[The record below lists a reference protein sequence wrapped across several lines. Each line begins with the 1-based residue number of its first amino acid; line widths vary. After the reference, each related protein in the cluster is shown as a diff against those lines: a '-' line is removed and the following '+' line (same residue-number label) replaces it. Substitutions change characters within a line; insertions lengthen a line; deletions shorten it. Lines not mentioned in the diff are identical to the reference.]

1 MKYWFTILVALVSLS
16 SFGEPTKEAQKE
28 EDERNLLFRDHP
40 SNPLNAVNA
49 PGHKAELLQPLF
61 TDTLLKDI
69 SITLADD
76 TYYMTGSNLDKPN
89 NGIYLW
95 RSGDLEN
102 WTPLGAVYD
111 AKGERYTAPE
121 VHYINDTFYLVFA
134 DVFGCIKTA
143 RSLNGKATGPY
154 KSSECLVENF
164 SDPSLFQDDDEK
176 TYLLYGNG
184 FIAPLNKSLTKVTG
198 KTTFIKPAANV
209 YKATDFSAGKDW
221 PARNRIGEGGFFIKK
236 IKGKYY
242 AFANEVTGRM
252 QAATDDVFA
261 AVSENLFGPYS
272 GRYLAVPHAGQ
283 TTLFTSKEGRL
294 YATYAAPLT
303 DRYAAVRVRPALVP
317 LVFSERGK
325 LRPASSV
332 VLEDSAVSMQ
342 QPRLASE
349 TMRDPSVTLG
359 GDGFYYLVGT
369 QDGYGYLYGEGGI
382 TLFRSK
388 DLQTWNAVKIIWSW
402 EGLGDGDFSTKQLW
416 APEIKYV
423 TADDNYYL
431 SFSLCCKGITYLFKS
446 TTGKAEGP
454 YVNVTSGKFVK
465 GIDGYIFEDD
475 DGKVYFLWGG
485 GQLGELNADRS
496 GFVSK
501 PVRLKT
507 TEQHHVGYEG
517 NALAK
522 INGSYVLTGAEWHG
536 PLRTMGTYDMMYG
549 VSDTLLGP
557 YTKASIGVPHAGHG
571 TVFQDKSG
579 HWWTSMFGNDIT
591 APFRMHFGLVPI
603 EISNHMV
610 MKPVP
615 THNEIKAR
623 HGEAP
628 TIKPGKP

>member
-1 MKYWFTILVALVSLS
+1 MKLWPLMFAALMSTNS
-16 SFGEPTKEAQKE
+16 IAAPSEEAQKE
-28 EDERNLLFRDHP
+28 EDARNLLFKDHP

-49 PGHKAELLQPLF
+49 PGPNAERLQPLF
-61 TDTLLKDI
+61 TDTLLADI

-76 TYYMTGSNLDKPN
+76 TYYMTGTNLDKPN

-95 RSGDLEN
+95 QSDDLEN
-102 WTPLGAVYD
+102 WRSLGAVYD
-111 AKGERYTAPE
+111 AKGERYKAPE
-121 VHYINDTFYLVFA
+121 VHYINNTFYLVFA

-143 RSLNGKATGPY
+143 RSIDGKATGPY
-154 KSSECLVENF
+154 EASGCLVENF
-164 SDPSLFQDDDEK
+164 ADPSLFHDDDGQ

-184 FIAPLNKSLTKVTG
+184 FVAPLNKSLTKVTG
-198 KTTFIKPAANV
+198 PAKFIKPAADV
-209 YKATDFSAGKDW
+209 YKRTDFSAQKDW
-221 PARNRIGEGGFFIKK
+221 PARNRIGEGGLFIKK
-236 IKGKYY
+236 IEGKYY

-252 QAATDDVFA
+252 EAATDDVFA
-261 AVSENLFGPYS
+261 AVSDNLFGPYS

-283 TTLFTSKEGRL
+283 TTLFTSKQGQL
-294 YATYAAPLT
+294 YATYSAPLT
-303 DRYAAVRVRPALVP
+303 DKYAAVRVRPALVP
-317 LVFSERGK
+317 LEFSKRDR

-332 VLEDSAVSMQ
+332 ILEDAVVSVQ
-342 QPRLASE
+342 KPRLTSE
-349 TMRDPSVTLG
+349 TMRDPSITLG

-369 QDGYGYLYGEGGI
+369 QDGYGYLYGEGGV

-388 DLQTWNAVKIIWSW
+388 DLQTWNAVKVIWSW
-402 EGLGDGDFSTKQLW
+402 EGLGEGDFSTMQLW

-431 SFSLCCKGITYLFKS
+431 SVSLCCKGVTYLFKS

-454 YVNVTSGKFVK
+454 YVNVTAGKFVD
-465 GIDGYIFEDD
+465 GIDGYVFEDD

-485 GQLGELNADRS
+485 GRLGELNADRS
-496 GFVSK
+496 GFVGK

-507 TEQHHVGYEG
+507 TEEHHVGYEG

-522 INGSYVLTGAEWHG
+522 INGHYVLTGAEWHG

-549 VSDTLLGP
+549 VSKTLFGP
-557 YTKASIGVPHAGHG
+557 YTKARIGVPHAGHG
-571 TVFQDKSG
+571 TVFRDKSG

-610 MKPVP
+610 LRPTL
-615 THNEIKAR
+615 THNDIHDDKSSAN
-623 HGEAP
+623 G
-628 TIKPGKP
+628 TGKH